1 MNGAEALA
9 RLHSAYDDRLGE
21 GRRRK
26 DAGGTVVGYF
36 LNSVPVELIVAA
48 GLDPIRLVGD
58 PSRRAPVADRYMEE
72 YMDGEVRSIFGSM
85 LTGEFDFA
93 DLVIIPRT
101 SEVYLQ
107 LYYFLREM
115 PRWEPDAAIP
125 PLHLFDL
132 LQSPHWLTARW
143 DESRMRLLAKRLEE
157 IGGRTVDDAALA
169 EGIAVCNRL
178 RRALGAASALWR
190 EGRLSGV
197 DALKVIG
204 AASILPPAEGVAA
217 IEALAA
223 DPPDTGARGP
233 RIMIKGSPQ
242 SDIHF
247 TALVEEAGTQVVA
260 HDHVAGDSTYRALVD
275 ENSDAPWEALAAHY
289 QRRIPGP
296 RVHPQV
302 DQDAA
307 FIVLA
312 EAARVDGVVFFHDE
326 WDDTLGWEYPEQR
339 KLLEARGIPS
349 LFLKRQPY
357 FDAPV
362 DAQRQAVREFLNQ
375 IARVDA

>member
-1 MNGAEALA
+1 MSGAEQLA
-9 RLHSAYDDRLGE
+9 RLRAAYDDRLGE

-26 DAGGTVVGYF
+26 AAGNTVVGYF

-48 GLDPIRLVGD
+48 GLDPIRLTGD
-58 PSRRAPVADRYMEE
+58 PDRRAPIADRYMEE

-85 LTGEFDFA
+85 LTGDFDFA
-93 DLVIIPRT
+93 DLVVIPRT

-115 PRWEPDAAIP
+115 PRWEPASAIP
-125 PLHLFDL
+125 PIHLFDL

-143 DESRMRLLAKRLEE
+143 DESRLRALAGRLETL
-157 IGGRTVDDAALA
+157 GGRKVDDALLRDGIALA
-169 EGIAVCNRL
+169 NRL

-190 EGRLSGV
+190 EARVTGV
-197 DALKVIG
+197 DALKIIG
-204 AASILPPAEGVAA
+204 AASILPPADAAEA
-217 IEALAA
+217 IERLIA
-223 DPPDTGARGP
+223 DPPAPAPRGARV
-233 RIMIKGSPQ
+233 MIKGSPQ
-242 SDIHF
+242 SDTRF
-247 TALVEEAGTQVVA
+247 TALVEEAGAQVVA
-260 HDHVAGDSTYRALVD
+260 HDHVAGDPTFRSLVD
-275 ENSDAPWEALAAHY
+275 EQSEAPWEALAAHY

-296 RVHPQV
+296 RVHPQA

-307 FIVLA
+307 FVALA
-312 EAARVDGVVFFHDE
+312 EDAEVDGVIFLHDE

-357 FDAPV
+357 FDPPVAAQRAAV
-362 DAQRQAVREFLNQ
+362 DAFLTQ
-375 IARVDA
+375 IAKVTA